1 MTKIYESTPP
11 RNVAFLGLGVMG
23 FPMAGHLASAGHRVT
38 VYNRTASKA
47 AEWVMQH
54 GGASAPTPAAAAE
67 GADLVFACV
76 GNDDDLRAVTTGSDG
91 AFALMSKG
99 AIFVDHTT
107 ASASVARGLAAEA
120 ARLGFAFV
128 DAPVT
133 GGTPRAANG
142 TLTIIASGDANAID
156 MARPA
161 FAVIGSN
168 VFIAG
173 PQPGQA
179 QMVKLVNNMLNYLAM
194 AATAEA
200 LVVGVKA
207 GLDPQL
213 MLDVLNT
220 GTGKN
225 SATEVKF
232 PKAVLPRTFNYGAT
246 NTTVDKDLLLF
257 LDEAER
263 MKLPAPIARNL
274 SDLWHGWA
282 KEHPSDDITTITKMY
297 EHWAGVEVRGRPG

>member
-1 MTKIYESTPP
+1 MTSTAY
-11 RNVAFLGLGVMG
+11 AFIGTGAMG
-23 FPMAGHLASAGHRVT
+23 RPMAARLLAAGLPLT
-38 VYNRTASKA
+38 VNNRSRGKA
-47 AEWVMQH
+47 DSLLAA
-54 GGASAPTPAAAAE
+54 GARWAQNP
-67 GADLVFACV
+67 
-76 GNDDDLRAVTTGSDG
+76 
-91 AFALMSKG
+91 
-99 AIFVDHTT
+99 
-107 ASASVARGLAAEA
+107 AEA
-120 ARLGFAFV
+120 AGNADVVLTCVTNNEATEDVLFGLNGVASSTRVKCVVDFSTSGPPTAADIGKRLQENGIAFV

-142 TLTIIASGDANAID
+142 TLTIIASGAANAID

-161 FAVIGSN
+161 FAVMGSN
-168 VFIAG
+168 IFIAG
-173 PQPGQA
+173 PEPGQA

-232 PKAVLPRTFNYGAT
+232 PKVVLPRTFNYGAT

-297 EHWAGVEVRGRPG
+297 EHWAGVEVRGKSA

>member
-1 MTKIYESTPP
+1 MAPTTY
-11 RNVAFLGLGVMG
+11 AFIGTGAMG
-23 FPMAGHLASAGHRVT
+23 RPMAARLLGAGLPLTVNNRSRDKAEPLLAAG
-38 VYNRTASKA
+38 
-47 AEWVMQH
+47 
-54 GGASAPTPAAAAE
+54 
-67 GADLVFACV
+67 
-76 GNDDDLRAVTTGSDG
+76 
-91 AFALMSKG
+91 
-99 AIFVDHTT
+99 
-107 ASASVARGLAAEA
+107 ARWAQDAAEA
-120 ARLGFAFV
+120 ADNADVVLTCVTNNEATEEVLFGRNGVASSTRVKCVVDFSTSGPPTAADIARRLRDQDIAFV

-142 TLTIIASGDANAID
+142 TLTIIAAGDADAID

-161 FAVIGSN
+161 FAVMGSN

-173 PQPGQA
+173 SQPGQA

-220 GTGKN
+220 RTGKN

-246 NTTVDKDLLLF
+246 NTTVDKDLLLS

-282 KEHPSDDITTITKMY
+282 KQHPSDDITTITQMY
-297 EHWAGVEVRGRPG
+297 EQWAGVEVRGKPA

>member
-1 MTKIYESTPP
+1 MASTAY
-11 RNVAFLGLGVMG
+11 AFIGTGAMG
-23 FPMAGHLASAGHRVT
+23 RPMAARLIGAGLPLTVNNRSRGKAESLLAAG
-38 VYNRTASKA
+38 
-47 AEWVMQH
+47 
-54 GGASAPTPAAAAE
+54 
-67 GADLVFACV
+67 
-76 GNDDDLRAVTTGSDG
+76 
-91 AFALMSKG
+91 
-99 AIFVDHTT
+99 
-107 ASASVARGLAAEA
+107 ARWAQDPAEA
-120 ARLGFAFV
+120 ANNADVVLTCVTNNEATEDVLFGRNGVTSSTRVKCVVDFSTSGPPTAADIGKRLQDKGIAFV

-156 MARPA
+156 MAHPA
-161 FAVIGSN
+161 FVVMGSN

-213 MLDVLNT
+213 MLNVLNT

-232 PKAVLPRTFNYGAT
+232 PKAVLPRAFTYGAT

-257 LDEAER
+257 LDEAGR
-263 MKLPAPIARNL
+263 MKLQTPIARNL

-297 EHWAGVEVRGRPG
+297 EHWAGVEVRGRPA

>member
-1 MTKIYESTPP
+1 MASTAY
-11 RNVAFLGLGVMG
+11 AFIGTGAMG
-23 FPMAGHLASAGHRVT
+23 RPMAARLIGAGLPLTVNNRSRGKAESLLAAG
-38 VYNRTASKA
+38 
-47 AEWVMQH
+47 
-54 GGASAPTPAAAAE
+54 
-67 GADLVFACV
+67 
-76 GNDDDLRAVTTGSDG
+76 
-91 AFALMSKG
+91 
-99 AIFVDHTT
+99 
-107 ASASVARGLAAEA
+107 ARWAQDPAEA
-120 ARLGFAFV
+120 ANNADVVLTCVTNNEATEDVLFGRNGVTSSTRVKCVVDFSTSGPPTAADIGKRLHDKGIAFV

-156 MARPA
+156 MAHPA
-161 FAVIGSN
+161 FAVMGSN

-257 LDEAER
+257 LDEADR

>member
-1 MTKIYESTPP
+1 MASTTY
-11 RNVAFLGLGVMG
+11 AFIGTGAMG
-23 FPMAGHLASAGHRVT
+23 RPMAARLIGAGLPLTVNNRSRGKAQTLLAAG
-38 VYNRTASKA
+38 
-47 AEWVMQH
+47 
-54 GGASAPTPAAAAE
+54 
-67 GADLVFACV
+67 
-76 GNDDDLRAVTTGSDG
+76 
-91 AFALMSKG
+91 
-99 AIFVDHTT
+99 
-107 ASASVARGLAAEA
+107 ARWAQNPAEA
-120 ARLGFAFV
+120 ADNADVVLTCVTNNEATEDVLFGRMGVTTAIRVKCVVDFSTSGPPTAASIGKRLRDKGIAFV

-142 TLTIIASGDANAID
+142 TLTIIAAGDPAAID

-161 FAVIGSN
+161 FAVMGSN
-168 VFIAG
+168 IFIAG
-173 PQPGQA
+173 SQPGQA

-232 PKAVLPRTFNYGAT
+232 PKAVLPRSFNYGAT

-282 KEHPSDDITTITKMY
+282 QEHPGDDITTITKMY
-297 EHWAGVEVRGRPG
+297 EHWAGVEVRGR

>member
-1 MTKIYESTPP
+1 MTSTAY
-11 RNVAFLGLGVMG
+11 AFIGTGAMG
-23 FPMAGHLASAGHRVT
+23 RPMAARLIGAGLPLTVNNRSRAKAETLLAAGARW
-38 VYNRTASKA
+38 A
-47 AEWVMQH
+47 Q
-54 GGASAPTPAAAAE
+54 AP
-67 GADLVFACV
+67 
-76 GNDDDLRAVTTGSDG
+76 
-91 AFALMSKG
+91 
-99 AIFVDHTT
+99 
-107 ASASVARGLAAEA
+107 AEA
-120 ARLGFAFV
+120 ADNADVVFTCVTNNEATEDVLFGRNGVASSTRVKCVVDFSTSGPPTAADIGKRLQDKDIAFV

-142 TLTIIASGDANAID
+142 TLTIIASGDAKAID
-156 MARPA
+156 MVRPA
-161 FAVIGSN
+161 FAVMGSH
-168 VFIAG
+168 VFVAG

-232 PKAVLPRTFNYGAT
+232 PKAVLPRSFNYGAT

-257 LDEAER
+257 LGEAER

-282 KEHPSDDITTITKMY
+282 KDHPSDDITTITKMY
-297 EHWAGVEVRGRPG
+297 EHWAGVEVRGKSA

>member
-1 MTKIYESTPP
+1 MASTAY
-11 RNVAFLGLGVMG
+11 AFIGTGAMG
-23 FPMAGHLASAGHRVT
+23 RPMAARLLGAGLPLTVNNRSRGKAETLLAAG
-38 VYNRTASKA
+38 
-47 AEWVMQH
+47 
-54 GGASAPTPAAAAE
+54 
-67 GADLVFACV
+67 
-76 GNDDDLRAVTTGSDG
+76 
-91 AFALMSKG
+91 
-99 AIFVDHTT
+99 
-107 ASASVARGLAAEA
+107 ARWAQNPAEA
-120 ARLGFAFV
+120 ADNADVVLTCVTNNEATEDVLFGRNGVTSSTRVKCVVDFSTSGPPTAADIGKRLQDMGIAFV

-161 FAVIGSN
+161 FAVMGSN
-168 VFIAG
+168 IFIAG

-232 PKAVLPRTFNYGAT
+232 PKVVLPRTFNYGAT

-297 EHWAGVEVRGRPG
+297 EHWAGVEVRGRPA

>member
-1 MTKIYESTPP
+1 MTSTAY
-11 RNVAFLGLGVMG
+11 AFIGTGAMG
-23 FPMAGHLASAGHRVT
+23 RPMAARLIGAGLPLTVNNRSRGKAETLLAAG
-38 VYNRTASKA
+38 
-47 AEWVMQH
+47 
-54 GGASAPTPAAAAE
+54 
-67 GADLVFACV
+67 
-76 GNDDDLRAVTTGSDG
+76 
-91 AFALMSKG
+91 
-99 AIFVDHTT
+99 
-107 ASASVARGLAAEA
+107 ARWAQDPAEA
-120 ARLGFAFV
+120 ANNADVVLTCVTNNEATEDVLFGRNGVTSSTRVKCVVDFSTSGPPTAADIGKRLQAKGIAFV

-161 FAVIGSN
+161 FAVMGSN

-232 PKAVLPRTFNYGAT
+232 PKVVLPRTFNYGAT

-297 EHWAGVEVRGRPG
+297 EHWAGVEVRGRPA

>member
-1 MTKIYESTPP
+1 MASTAY
-11 RNVAFLGLGVMG
+11 AFIGIGAMG
-23 FPMAGHLASAGHRVT
+23 RPMAARMVGGGLPLTIHTRSRGKAEDLIASGAAWAATPLAAADSAEVVLTCVTDNDATEQVLFGHDGVASSKRVKCVIDFST
-38 VYNRTASKA
+38 SGPPTA
-47 AEWVMQH
+47 AEI
-54 GGASAPTPAAAAE
+54 GRRLNE
-67 GADLVFACV
+67 
-76 GNDDDLRAVTTGSDG
+76 
-91 AFALMSKG
+91 KG
-99 AIFVDHTT
+99 I
-107 ASASVARGLAAEA
+107 
-120 ARLGFAFV
+120 AFV

-142 TLTIIASGDANAID
+142 TLTIIAAGDASAIEL
-156 MARPA
+156 ARPA
-161 FAVIGSN
+161 FAVLGSN
-168 VFIAG
+168 VFVAG
-173 PQPGQA
+173 PSPGQA

-200 LVVGVKA
+200 MVVGVKA

-232 PKAVLPRTFNYGAT
+232 PKAVLTRSFNYGAT
-246 NTTVDKDLLLF
+246 NHTVDKDLLLF

-263 MKLPAPIARNL
+263 MKLPSPIARNL

-282 KEHPSDDITTITKMY
+282 KDHPTDDITTITKMY
-297 EHWAGVEVRGRPG
+297 EHWAGVEVRGQAK

>member
-1 MTKIYESTPP
+1 MTSTAY
-11 RNVAFLGLGVMG
+11 AFIGIGAMG
-23 FPMAGHLASAGHRVT
+23 RPMAARMLGAGLPLT
-38 VYNRTASKA
+38 VNTRSQAKA
-47 AEWVMQH
+47 ADLIA
-54 GGASAPTPAAAAE
+54 GGAGWAATPLAAADS
-67 GADLVFACV
+67 ADVVLTCV
-76 GNDDDLRAVTTGSDG
+76 TDNAATEQVLFGPDG
-91 AFALMSKG
+91 VASSKRVKCV
-99 AIFVDHTT
+99 VDFSTSGPPT
-107 ASASVARGLAAEA
+107 AGEIGR
-120 ARLGFAFV
+120 RLNEKGIAFV

-142 TLTIIASGDANAID
+142 TLTIIAAGDAKAIE
-156 MARPA
+156 MAQPA
-161 FAVIGSN
+161 FAVLGSN
-168 VFIAG
+168 VFVAG
-173 PQPGQA
+173 AQPGQA

-200 LVVGVKA
+200 MVVGVKA

-232 PKAVLPRTFNYGAT
+232 PKAVLTRSFNYGAT
-246 NTTVDKDLLLF
+246 NHTVDKDLLLF

-263 MKLPAPIARNL
+263 MKLPSPIARNL

-282 KEHPSDDITTITKMY
+282 KEHPLDDITTITKMY
-297 EHWAGVEVRGRPG
+297 EHWAGVEVRGKAK

>member
-1 MTKIYESTPP
+1 MASTAY
-11 RNVAFLGLGVMG
+11 AFIGTGAMG
-23 FPMAGHLASAGHRVT
+23 RPMAARLIGAGLPLTVNNRSRGKAETLLAAG
-38 VYNRTASKA
+38 
-47 AEWVMQH
+47 
-54 GGASAPTPAAAAE
+54 
-67 GADLVFACV
+67 
-76 GNDDDLRAVTTGSDG
+76 
-91 AFALMSKG
+91 
-99 AIFVDHTT
+99 
-107 ASASVARGLAAEA
+107 ARWAQNPAEA
-120 ARLGFAFV
+120 ADTADVVLTCVTNNAATEDVLFGRNGVTSSTRVKCVVDFSTSGPPTAADIGKRLQDKGIAFV

-161 FAVIGSN
+161 FAVMGSN

-297 EHWAGVEVRGRPG
+297 EHWAGVEVRGRPA

>member
-1 MTKIYESTPP
+1 MTSTAY
-11 RNVAFLGLGVMG
+11 AFIGIGAMG
-23 FPMAGHLASAGHRVT
+23 RPMAARVLGAGLPLT
-38 VYNRTASKA
+38 VNTRSQAKA
-47 AEWVMQH
+47 ADLIA
-54 GGASAPTPAAAAE
+54 GGAGWAATPLAAADS
-67 GADLVFACV
+67 ADVVLTCV
-76 GNDDDLRAVTTGSDG
+76 TDNAATEQVLFGPDG
-91 AFALMSKG
+91 VASSKRVKCV
-99 AIFVDHTT
+99 VDFSTSGPPT
-107 ASASVARGLAAEA
+107 AGEIGR
-120 ARLGFAFV
+120 RLNEKGIAFV

-142 TLTIIASGDANAID
+142 TLTIIAAGDAKAIE
-156 MARPA
+156 MAQPA
-161 FAVIGSN
+161 FAVLGSN
-168 VFIAG
+168 VFVAG
-173 PQPGQA
+173 AQPGQA

-200 LVVGVKA
+200 MVVGVKA

-232 PKAVLPRTFNYGAT
+232 PKAVLTRSFNYGAT
-246 NTTVDKDLLLF
+246 NHTVDKDLLLF

-263 MKLPAPIARNL
+263 MKLPSPIARNL

-282 KEHPSDDITTITKMY
+282 KEHPVDDITTITKMY
-297 EHWAGVEVRGRPG
+297 EHWAGVEVRGKTK

>member
-1 MTKIYESTPP
+1 MTSTAY
-11 RNVAFLGLGVMG
+11 AFIGTGAMG
-23 FPMAGHLASAGHRVT
+23 RPMAARLLAAGLPLT
-38 VYNRTASKA
+38 VNNRSRGKA
-47 AEWVMQH
+47 DSLLAA
-54 GGASAPTPAAAAE
+54 GARWAQNP
-67 GADLVFACV
+67 
-76 GNDDDLRAVTTGSDG
+76 
-91 AFALMSKG
+91 
-99 AIFVDHTT
+99 
-107 ASASVARGLAAEA
+107 AEA
-120 ARLGFAFV
+120 AGNADVVLTCVTNNEATEDVLFGLNGVASSTRVKCVVDFSTSGPPTAADIGKRLQENGIAFV

-142 TLTIIASGDANAID
+142 TLTIIASGAANAID

-161 FAVIGSN
+161 FAVMGSN
-168 VFIAG
+168 IFIAG
-173 PQPGQA
+173 PEPGQA

-232 PKAVLPRTFNYGAT
+232 PKVVLPRTFNYGAT

-282 KEHPSDDITTITKMY
+282 KEHPGDDITTITKMY
-297 EHWAGVEVRGRPG
+297 EHWAGVEVRGKSA

>member
-1 MTKIYESTPP
+1 MTSTAY
-11 RNVAFLGLGVMG
+11 AFIGIGAMG
-23 FPMAGHLASAGHRVT
+23 RPMAARLLGAGLPLTVNNRSHGKAETLLAAGARW
-38 VYNRTASKA
+38 A
-47 AEWVMQH
+47 Q
-54 GGASAPTPAAAAE
+54 TP
-67 GADLVFACV
+67 
-76 GNDDDLRAVTTGSDG
+76 
-91 AFALMSKG
+91 
-99 AIFVDHTT
+99 
-107 ASASVARGLAAEA
+107 AEA
-120 ARLGFAFV
+120 ANSADVVLTCVTNNEATEDVLFGHNGVTSSARVKCVVDFSTSGPPTAADIGKRLQDKGIAFV

-161 FAVIGSN
+161 FAVMGSN

-232 PKAVLPRTFNYGAT
+232 PKVVLPRTFNYGAT

-297 EHWAGVEVRGRPG
+297 EHWAGVEVRGKSA

>member
-1 MTKIYESTPP
+1 MTSTAY
-11 RNVAFLGLGVMG
+11 AFIGTGAMG
-23 FPMAGHLASAGHRVT
+23 RPMAARLIGAGLPLTVNNRSRGKAESLLAAG
-38 VYNRTASKA
+38 
-47 AEWVMQH
+47 
-54 GGASAPTPAAAAE
+54 
-67 GADLVFACV
+67 
-76 GNDDDLRAVTTGSDG
+76 
-91 AFALMSKG
+91 
-99 AIFVDHTT
+99 
-107 ASASVARGLAAEA
+107 ARWAQDPAEA
-120 ARLGFAFV
+120 ANNADVVLTCVTNNEATEDVLFGRNGVTSSTRVKCVVDFSTSGPPTAADIGKRLKAKGIAFV

-156 MARPA
+156 MAHPA
-161 FAVIGSN
+161 FVVMGSN

-213 MLDVLNT
+213 MLNVLNT

-257 LDEAER
+257 LDEAGR
-263 MKLPAPIARNL
+263 MKLQTPIARNL

-297 EHWAGVEVRGRPG
+297 EHWAGVEVRGRPA

>member
-1 MTKIYESTPP
+1 MASTAY
-11 RNVAFLGLGVMG
+11 AFIGIGAMG
-23 FPMAGHLASAGHRVT
+23 RPMAARLI
-38 VYNRTASKA
+38 
-47 AEWVMQH
+47 
-54 GGASAPTPAAAAE
+54 GASLPLTVNTRSRDKAESLLAAGARWAQTP
-67 GADLVFACV
+67 
-76 GNDDDLRAVTTGSDG
+76 
-91 AFALMSKG
+91 
-99 AIFVDHTT
+99 
-107 ASASVARGLAAEA
+107 AEA
-120 ARLGFAFV
+120 ADNADVVLTCVTNNEATEEVLFGRDGVASSKRVKCVVDFSTSGPPTAADIGKRLADKGIAFV

-133 GGTPRAANG
+133 GGTPRAASG
-142 TLTIIASGDANAID
+142 TLTIIAAGEPAAID

-161 FAVIGSN
+161 FAVMGSN

-257 LDEAER
+257 LDEADR

-282 KEHPSDDITTITKMY
+282 KDHPGDDITTITKMY
-297 EHWAGVEVRGRPG
+297 EQWAKVEVRGRTA

>member
-1 MTKIYESTPP
+1 MTSTAY
-11 RNVAFLGLGVMG
+11 AFIGTGAMG
-23 FPMAGHLASAGHRVT
+23 RPMAARLLAAGLPLT
-38 VYNRTASKA
+38 VNNRSRGKA
-47 AEWVMQH
+47 ETLLAA
-54 GGASAPTPAAAAE
+54 GARWAQNP
-67 GADLVFACV
+67 
-76 GNDDDLRAVTTGSDG
+76 
-91 AFALMSKG
+91 
-99 AIFVDHTT
+99 
-107 ASASVARGLAAEA
+107 AEA
-120 ARLGFAFV
+120 ANSADVVLTCVTNNEATEDVLFGRNGVASSTRVKCMVDFSTSGPPTAADIGKRLQDKGIAFV

-142 TLTIIASGDANAID
+142 TLTIIASGAANAID

-161 FAVIGSN
+161 FAVMGSN
-168 VFIAG
+168 IFVAG
-173 PQPGQA
+173 PEPGQA

-232 PKAVLPRTFNYGAT
+232 PKVVLPRTFNYGAT

-297 EHWAGVEVRGRPG
+297 EHWAGVEVRGKPA